1 MDEEVRRY
9 IDAVDPAY
17 RPLFDRMHPLIM
29 AAYPEA
35 DVALSYQIPAYKV
48 GKRRLY
54 VGAWQHGISIYGWG
68 QDRDG
73 GFTERHPELRTSKGT
88 IRLRPQD
95 AAAIP
100 DEELS
105 ALVGAALRLFCGGG
119 EHGQQPAAVHGQQPV
134 PGAGLVRRQVLADPQ
149 YPAATAVRHRKGLV
163 VAAALGPGQFG
174 VRRDAP
180 AGEQP
185 GRGFE
190 ARPGH
195 HNPSLGGRAWLS
207 PAAQPG
213 AALALEGLRGGF
225 GCSRVTVADE

>member
-1 MDEEVRRY
+1 MNEEVRRY
-9 IDAVDPAY
+9 IEAVDPAY
-17 RPLFDRMHPLIM
+17 RPLFDRMHRLIM

-105 ALVGAALRLFCGGG
+105 ALVGAALRLLCGGG
-119 EHGQQPAAVHGQQPV
+119 EHGQQPAAVRE
-134 PGAGLVRRQVLADPQ
+134 RR
-149 YPAATAVRHRKGLV
+149 T
-163 VAAALGPGQFG
+163 
-174 VRRDAP
+174 
-180 AGEQP
+180 
-185 GRGFE
+185 
-190 ARPGH
+190 
-195 HNPSLGGRAWLS
+195 
-207 PAAQPG
+207 AAQPG
-213 AALALEGLRGGF
+213 AALALGACAGGV